1 MKFVLAYKH
10 VKSTPLLMDV
20 HPSDVYVEGGNPL
33 AFYFHSGGLTG
44 GRRDG
49 FFPQWLADFANQR
62 GVHVAS
68 ADYRLIPSCTVADI
82 IEDVKDIYEFVRS
95 EDGLQRE
102 LEKRGLGRVDKNKLL
117 VTGGSAGVYCA
128 LQLTLHL
135 LSSASKHPPP
145 LGFLNLYGEL
155 DIGARQ
161 HNHPPFSL
169 PEEYR
174 YLWDNN
180 RAPVTGTDVKWFYT
194 PVEECSNAVERE
206 EADQTTLTSKLFAA
220 GILADAFTSSDSL
233 SRALAEQKDDSL
245 ETQAA
250 TIPSELH
257 CFFPLLQIPSSF
269 PPTLIFHGEQDAAIQ
284 ISESERFAEKLKQ
297 VGVPEEKIKF
307 VRIQGEGSGHGFDR
321 GDGFE
326 KYWESVMKEKM
337 EWLFEF
343 VN

>member
-1 MKFVLAYKH
+1 
-10 VKSTPLLMDV
+10 
-20 HPSDVYVEGGNPL
+20 
-33 AFYFHSGGLTG
+33 TG

-62 GVHVAS
+62 GVHVVS

-82 IEDVKDIYEFVRS
+82 IEDVKDVYEFVRS

-161 HNHPPFSL
+161 HNHLPFCL

-206 EADQTTLTSKLFAA
+206 EAEQTTLTSKLFAA
-220 GILADAFTSSDSL
+220 
-233 SRALAEQKDDSL
+233 DDSL

-326 KYWESVMKEKM
+326 KYWESVMKENM

-343 VN
+343 VK